1 MRLSQATIGLLL
13 ALAGFA
19 SFAISDMFSKL
30 LAGHLNPF
38 EVAFSGGAFG
48 LLLLPLVKRKHE
60 SYVDAV
66 PHKSEIPLWLL
77 RALAVF
83 TATAV
88 SVEAFMLLSMPEAL
102 SLMFLMPF
110 MANIL
115 SAVFLKEHISWAS
128 WLSVFIGFIGVLIV
142 LRPGIRPFNLGYA
155 CALISALANAVS
167 VVAYKVAAGKTSRL
181 ELLSS
186 TLAGPLIGNGL
197 LMMGH
202 FSWPRDL
209 TSWVNL
215 FGYGFLAALGQLC
228 LMLAAQKTPASR
240 VSLSQYSQMIWA
252 VLFSQTIF
260 HDHMDRWTVL
270 GVLVVTFSGTVN
282 WLCRYMV
289 LVMSGGFTNAR
300 EARRHRNIVLSR
312 SQQIRK

>member
-19 SFAISDMFSKL
+19 ALAISDMFSKL
-30 LAGHLNPF
+30 LAGQINPF

-48 LLLLPLVKRKHE
+48 LLLLPLVKKKHE
-60 SYVDAV
+60 SYADTI
-66 PHKSEIPLWLL
+66 PYKKEIPLWLL
-77 RALAVF
+77 RAVAVF

-115 SAVFLKEHISWAS
+115 SAVFLKERISLAS
-128 WLSVFIGFIGVLIV
+128 WLSVFVGFIGVLIV
-142 LRPGIRPFNLGYA
+142 LRPGVKPFNLGYV
-155 CALISALANAVS
+155 CALISALANAIS
-167 VVAYKVAAGKTSRL
+167 VIAYKVAAGKTNKL

-186 TLAGPLIGNGL
+186 SLCGPLIGNGL

-202 FSWPRDL
+202 FTWPRDI
-209 TSWVNL
+209 TAWINL
-215 FGYGFLAALGQLC
+215 FGYGFLAALGQLL

-252 VLFSQTIF
+252 VLFSQIIF
-260 HDHMDRWTVL
+260 HDHLDRWTVL
-270 GVLVVTFSGTVN
+270 GVLIVTFSGTIN
-282 WLCRYMV
+282 WICRYM
-289 LVMSGGFTNAR
+289 LLIWTGKLEIT
-300 EARRHRNIVLSR
+300 EEDEKRNRLASH
-312 SQQIRK
+312 SS

>member
-1 MRLSQATIGLLL
+1 MRISQATLGLLL

-30 LAGHLNPF
+30 LAGQLNPF
-38 EVAFSGGAFG
+38 EVAFSGGVFG
-48 LLLLPLVKRKHE
+48 LLLLPFVKKKHE
-60 SYVDAV
+60 SFADAI
-66 PHKSEIPLWLL
+66 PYKREIPLWLL
-77 RALAVF
+77 RAFAVF

-115 SAVFLKEHISWAS
+115 SAIFLKERISLAS

-142 LRPGIRPFNLGYA
+142 LRPGVRPFNLGYA
-155 CALISALANAVS
+155 CALASALANAVS

-186 TLAGPLIGNGL
+186 TLAGPLVGNGL

-202 FSWPRDL
+202 FTWPQNI
-209 TSWVNL
+209 TAWINL
-215 FGYGFLAALGQLC
+215 FGYGFLAALGQLF
-228 LMLAAQKTPASR
+228 LMNAAQKTPASR

-252 VLFSQTIF
+252 VLFSQIIF

-282 WLCRYMV
+282 WLCRYLV
-289 LVMSGGFTNAR
+289 LVMSGKFSSPNNAGKR
-300 EARRHRNIVLSR
+300 GNAAL
-312 SQQIRK
+312 Q